1 MKRLTTVFLLLLS
14 LLWTSFLPAK
24 AAPDYSSTD
33 LPLINSASLEVIVN
47 SATSVTFRLNLNITQ
62 KVNKVKTVAYRVFVP
77 PKNPLEPPCD
87 FAGGYITAGGAL
99 KVINTFGDMVVETT
113 YSNFRLCKG
122 IYGLGEKDGGGASI
136 TLTDEADHFV
146 LYATLFSS
154 AQNVKGSNVWTVESA
169 PKPNCPIWWRGND
182 YWGYEVCGESFNLKS
197 AVVKNFYDLTSDV
210 IAAQEKAAAE
220 LKAKQEAEAK
230 AAAELKAKQEA
241 DAKAAAELK
250 AKQEAEAKA
259 AAELK
264 AKQEAAAAADKTAL
278 VKAQAELTAANV
290 ALADSQRVNREQ
302 AARISSFEENFKV
315 LSESMAALQ
324 IQLSQLNSKLVA
336 ALAGLNSA
344 NAKLK
349 KVCSAK
355 PKPKGC

>member
-33 LPLINSASLEVIVN
+33 LPLINSASLVVIVN

-241 DAKAAAELK
+241 EAKAAAELK

-264 AKQEAAAAADKTAL
+264 AKQEAEAKAAADKAAGEKIISDA
-278 VKAQAELTAANV
+278 KAE
-290 ALADSQRVNREQ
+290 
-302 AARISSFEENFKV
+302 AARI
-315 LSESMAALQ
+315 LAAAKAAAAKKK
-324 IQLSQLNSKLVA
+324 ITITCIKGKLI
-336 ALAGLNSA
+336 
-344 NAKLK
+344 K
-349 KVCSAK
+349 KVTAVK
-355 PKPKGC
+355 PVCPKGYKKKA